1 MSELSE
7 NNKRIAKNTLLLY
20 IRMFF
25 IMIITLFTSRV
36 VLKTLGIENYGI
48 YNVIAGIIAMMGV
61 LNSAMSASIQRYLT
75 YELGKG
81 NIIQLKK
88 IFSTCLLIYLLL
100 SGIFFIL
107 AETIGL
113 WFLNTQLVIPIDR
126 ISAANW
132 VYQFSIIACI
142 NSLLSNPYNA
152 SIIAHEKMNV
162 YAYVSIIEVLLKL
175 AIVYLLLVIPYDRL
189 SVYGLLICISQ
200 ITVTVIYRIYCI
212 KNFEECHFHFYKEKK
227 LFKQL
232 LSYSGWN
239 LFGSVSTLIKT
250 QGLNILL
257 NLFFTPSVNAA
268 RGIAVQINAAITQFF
283 TNFYTAV
290 RPQITKYYAKGE
302 LQNMFTLVFRSS
314 KFSYYLILLISLPII
329 IETPYI
335 IKLWLG
341 QLPDYV
347 VIFTRLIIIISA
359 IDSMSSPLMTTAHA
373 TGNIAFYQSAIGLVS
388 ILNLP
393 ISYIAL
399 KIGGQPEIVFYIS
412 LIISFISLFIRLII
426 IKKLIQSFPVT
437 KYITNILL
445 IIILVTILSSVLPI
459 ILYIKLS
466 ENFINF
472 ILVSIVSLFT
482 TGISIYYIGLCK
494 TEKEFIKQTIQGKF
508 KNNHK

>member
-162 YAYVSIIEVLLKL
+162 YAYVSIIEVLL
-175 AIVYLLLVIPYDRL
+175 
-189 SVYGLLICISQ
+189 
-200 ITVTVIYRIYCI
+200 
-212 KNFEECHFHFYKEKK
+212 N
-227 LFKQL
+227 
-232 LSYSGWN
+232 
-239 LFGSVSTLIKT
+239 
-250 QGLNILL
+250 
-257 NLFFTPSVNAA
+257 
-268 RGIAVQINAAITQFF
+268 
-283 TNFYTAV
+283 
-290 RPQITKYYAKGE
+290 
-302 LQNMFTLVFRSS
+302 
-314 KFSYYLILLISLPII
+314 
-329 IETPYI
+329 
-335 IKLWLG
+335 
-341 QLPDYV
+341 
-347 VIFTRLIIIISA
+347 
-359 IDSMSSPLMTTAHA
+359 
-373 TGNIAFYQSAIGLVS
+373 
-388 ILNLP
+388 
-393 ISYIAL
+393 
-399 KIGGQPEIVFYIS
+399 
-412 LIISFISLFIRLII
+412 
-426 IKKLIQSFPVT
+426 
-437 KYITNILL
+437 
-445 IIILVTILSSVLPI
+445 
-459 ILYIKLS
+459 
-466 ENFINF
+466 
-472 ILVSIVSLFT
+472 
-482 TGISIYYIGLCK
+482 
-494 TEKEFIKQTIQGKF
+494 
-508 KNNHK
+508 